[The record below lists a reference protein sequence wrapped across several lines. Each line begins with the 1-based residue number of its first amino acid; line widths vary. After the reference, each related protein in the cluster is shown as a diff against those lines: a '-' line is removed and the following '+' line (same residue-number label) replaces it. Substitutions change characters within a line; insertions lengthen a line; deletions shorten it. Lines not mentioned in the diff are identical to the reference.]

1 MSEIKIIATGIE
13 RYNVDSGTVV
23 ARGNSYTA
31 KEVSDALKGPIAAL
45 IRDDAGSEDVKEL
58 LIGLAETGFQNK
70 SVNRIL
76 SHQRIPED
84 WRVGEAVAECHLKDN
99 KACTF
104 PWPSGRD
111 QRNPESSPAGADLV
125 GFQTA
130 EGKNKA
136 HRFAFGEVKT
146 SDEEK
151 WPPQVMYG
159 RHGMVQQLE
168 ALRDEDAKKDHLVK
182 YLAHRAPGKSWQ
194 EQYNQSARRYL
205 ADSTDISL
213 FGILVRDVSP
223 DASDLRTRARF
234 LAKSCPKRT
243 SIELL
248 AMYLPKGSISGLGKR
263 VSLEKEGT
271 DAR

>member
-1 MSEIKIIATGIE
+1 MTIAIGSE
-13 RYNVDSGTVV
+13 RYNVGVTPVV

-31 KEVSDALKGPIAAL
+31 KEVNDALKGPVAKI
-45 IRDDAGSEDVKEL
+45 IRDDAGYEDVKEL
-58 LIGLAETGFQNK
+58 LSGLAETGFQNK

-76 SHQRIPED
+76 SHQSVPED
-84 WRVGEAVAECHLKDN
+84 WRVGEAMAECHLRDN
-99 KACTF
+99 RACTF

-125 GFQTA
+125 GFQTTG
-130 EGKNKA
+130 GKIKA

-146 SDEEK
+146 SNEEK

-159 RHGMVQQLE
+159 RHGMVHQLE

-182 YLAHRAPGKSWQ
+182 YLALRAPGKSW
-194 EQYNQSARRYL
+194 ESQYNQSAKRYL
-205 ADSTDISL
+205 VDSTDISL

-223 DASDLRTRARF
+223 DAADLRSRARS

-243 SIELL
+243 AVELL
-248 AMYLPKGSISGLGKR
+248 AMYLPKGSISDLAKR
-263 VSLEKEGT
+263 IPLKKEGT
-271 DAR
+271 NAS